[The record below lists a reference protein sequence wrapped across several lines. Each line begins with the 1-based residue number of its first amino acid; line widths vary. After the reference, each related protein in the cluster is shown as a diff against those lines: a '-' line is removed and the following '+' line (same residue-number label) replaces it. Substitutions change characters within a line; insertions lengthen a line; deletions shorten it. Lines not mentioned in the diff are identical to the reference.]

1 MTEFLQVAHEV
12 REHLPHQQEP
22 QCLFEPHEVRE
33 HVSLTMYRTLCLSEP
48 ALPPPPPLMITDLTR
63 ESALAELTDLF
74 RTVQVPAHLDWGEFL
89 AGTDWG
95 EFCTRHGRNPE
106 EQTPPNYAPE
116 FLSRC
121 IMSSAP
127 SAPAEYRRSRQFQQ
141 CVYIAAR
148 QLRRDLTSTQRGGP
162 RVRSLR

>member
-1 MTEFLQVAHEV
+1 
-12 REHLPHQQEP
+12 
-22 QCLFEPHEVRE
+22 
-33 HVSLTMYRTLCLSEP
+33 
-48 ALPPPPPLMITDLTR
+48 MITDLTR

-106 EQTPPNYAPE
+106 ERTPPNYVAE

-127 SAPAEYRRSRQFQQ
+127 SAPAEYRRSRQFQ
-141 CVYIAAR
+141 YAEISRA
-148 QLRRDLTSTQRGGP
+148 LNEGDLESDRDDNDAEDAHDSAGERDNQSWRTNSDSDYD
-162 RVRSLR
+162 VDSDS

>member
-1 MTEFLQVAHEV
+1 
-12 REHLPHQQEP
+12 
-22 QCLFEPHEVRE
+22 
-33 HVSLTMYRTLCLSEP
+33 
-48 ALPPPPPLMITDLTR
+48 MITDLTR

-106 EQTPPNYAPE
+106 ERTPPNYVAE

-141 CVYIAAR
+141 CVYICNALAGYAEIAR
-148 QLRRDLTSTQRGGP
+148 ALNEGDLESDRDDNDAEDAHDSAGERDNQSWRTNSDSDSD
-162 RVRSLR
+162 VDSD